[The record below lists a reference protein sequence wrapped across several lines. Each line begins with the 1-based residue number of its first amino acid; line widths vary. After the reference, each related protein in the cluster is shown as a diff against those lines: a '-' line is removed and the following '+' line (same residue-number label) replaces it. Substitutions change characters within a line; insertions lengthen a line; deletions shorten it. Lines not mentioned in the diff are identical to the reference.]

1 MGNNRLRIMSIVGAR
16 PNMMKI
22 APLLAELCLHE
33 EIEPVLVHTGQHYDY
48 SMSQVF
54 FDQLHLPHPDYN
66 LEVGSGKHYAQ
77 TAEIMRK
84 FGELVEHD
92 RPDMVLV
99 AGDVNS
105 TLACALVAAKER
117 IPVAH
122 VEAGLRSF
130 DRTMPEEINR
140 ILTDALSDLLF
151 TTEESANRNLS
162 NEGVDPGKVFF
173 VGNLMIDSLMR
184 AMERSRASSLRSEL
198 GLNAQAYA
206 VLTLHRPS
214 NVDDQDQLTRTLDAI
229 AQVAQRIPVIFP
241 AHPRT
246 ARNIEAAREA
256 AGLRAVRTWNGGEI
270 AGPGLWMMPPAS
282 YLDFLDLIQHA
293 VMVITDSGGVQEET
307 TFLGVP
313 CLTYRDN
320 TERPVTVSMGT
331 NKVVGRDPGR
341 LLDNA
346 LDVLENGGTDRSTVL
361 RPPLWDGQTAPRI
374 VHILKEAWQQHLRL
388 YRGACAS
395 VTQSALSESSSLT
408 QAIEALRT
416 WIETRQF
423 AGYEPFDLL
432 NSPYLSGAWARKALP
447 AILLI
452 QAGKRFAGLR
462 LRQTLKIPPSRNPK
476 ALGLCLSAYCDLAQA
491 GYDVSAEAAWLKNE
505 LIRLRSPR
513 ETEYCWGY
521 DWDYV
526 SLRGTRL
533 PVFAPNCIASYF
545 CGTAMM
551 EMHKVFADSEA
562 LEIAE
567 SVARFL
573 ATRLNRSFESADE
586 VCFSYTPNDKM
597 QIYNSSALTGAFL
610 ARRAACGKTGLPF
623 AGTQSHGFSAK
634 RPTASGRMVLR
645 AASAATLDR
654 QFS

>member
-1 MGNNRLRIMSIVGAR
+1 VETSRIGHNRLRIMNIVGTR

-22 APLLAELCLHE
+22 APLLAELRLHK

-77 TAEIMRK
+77 TAEMMRK
-84 FGELVEHD
+84 FGELLEHD

-105 TLACALVAAKER
+105 TVACALVAAKER

-184 AMERSRASSLRSEL
+184 AMENSRASSLRSEL
-198 GLNAQAYA
+198 GLNTHAYA

-214 NVDDQDQLTRTLDAI
+214 NVDDQGQLTRTLDAI

-246 ARNIEAAREA
+246 ARNIEAARKTV
-256 AGLRAVRTWNGGEI
+256 GLRTVTTWNGGEI
-270 AGPGLWMMPPAS
+270 TGPGLWMMPPAS
-282 YLDFLDLIQHA
+282 YLDFLDLMQHA

-331 NKVVGRDPGR
+331 NRVIGRDPRR
-341 LLDNA
+341 LLENA
-346 LDVLENGGTDRSTVL
+346 LDVLENGGPGRSTLL

-374 VHILKEAWQQHLRL
+374 VHILKEAWQGHL
-388 YRGACAS
+388 ACA
-395 VTQSALSESSSLT
+395 V
-408 QAIEALRT
+408 
-416 WIETRQF
+416 
-423 AGYEPFDLL
+423 EPVPL
-432 NSPYLSGAWARKALP
+432 
-447 AILLI
+447 
-452 QAGKRFAGLR
+452 
-462 LRQTLKIPPSRNPK
+462 
-476 ALGLCLSAYCDLAQA
+476 
-491 GYDVSAEAAWLKNE
+491 
-505 LIRLRSPR
+505 
-513 ETEYCWGY
+513 
-521 DWDYV
+521 
-526 SLRGTRL
+526 
-533 PVFAPNCIASYF
+533 
-545 CGTAMM
+545 
-551 EMHKVFADSEA
+551 
-562 LEIAE
+562 
-567 SVARFL
+567 
-573 ATRLNRSFESADE
+573 
-586 VCFSYTPNDKM
+586 
-597 QIYNSSALTGAFL
+597 
-610 ARRAACGKTGLPF
+610 
-623 AGTQSHGFSAK
+623 
-634 RPTASGRMVLR
+634 
-645 AASAATLDR
+645 
-654 QFS
+654 